1 MELVLLFAGIIIFN
15 IVVKRMQ
22 YKAQQD
28 KRKVENSR
36 SAQSAPKPLAN
47 SDTPK
52 SLQDLIRKF
61 NERQQESES
70 ASAPKTVEKETH
82 SPAHEDTPSV
92 LHEEETVIQT
102 HREQWEARK
111 KELSD
116 AASALNTASN
126 PRIESIA
133 KPVIQKKAAII
144 PNHGITS
151 FKLNITEAREG
162 FLWAKVIDD
171 PRFRRRSPLN
181 VKAL

>member
-36 SAQSAPKPLAN
+36 SAQSAPRPLAN

-61 NERQQESES
+61 NERQQETQS
-70 ASAPKTVEKETH
+70 AAAPKTVEKENH
-82 SPAHEDTPSV
+82 SPAHKDPPSV
-92 LHEEETVIQT
+92 LNEEEPVTQT

-111 KELSD
+111 KELSE

-133 KPVIQKKAAII
+133 KPIIQKKVVII
-144 PNHGITS
+144 PNHGITN
-151 FKLNITEAREG
+151 FKLNITEARDG